1 MVARLALDCAFAERV
16 AELSDESVSTPVIK
30 SARCKG
36 SREMASPNDDPA
48 IWVVRAGSGGAYAA
62 TFEELGYVALGS
74 APVCDV
80 SGFERDGIREALARE
95 RPEDSS
101 GRLNT
106 AAGQL
111 YRFVN
116 EMRVGDYVVTPDQG
130 TRELLI
136 GKIAGEYEYF
146 AEPVVSTFHHARRV
160 EWMFRRSRD
169 LLPQW
174 VLYSLG
180 SVLTVFAPRGR
191 THLLALIED
200 RPLAVA
206 EETIDDGAG
215 DEAVG
220 DQADLFLDL
229 QSRSDELIESRI
241 AALDGYEAQN
251 LVAGVLRGMGY
262 YTQVA
267 EPGPDGG
274 VDVVAAKDPLAVE
287 PPVLK
292 VQVKARANSR
302 SNASHLRELVGVLGH
317 GEHGVFVSTGG
328 FTRDARVEADSRRIA
343 LIDLERLRR
352 LLVDYY
358 DHLDQDTVSLVPLR
372 RLYFP

>member
-1 MVARLALDCAFAERV
+1 MRSQRIDKVV
-16 AELSDESVSTPVIK
+16 SESRTNE
-30 SARCKG
+30 G
-36 SREMASPNDDPA
+36 PA
-48 IWVVRAGSGGAYAA
+48 IWVVRAGSGGAYASD
-62 TFEELGYVALGS
+62 FEASGYVAFAS
-74 APVCDV
+74 SPACDL
-80 SGFERDGIREALARE
+80 SGYARDGIREALTRE
-95 RPEDSS
+95 HPEDSA
-101 GRLNT
+101 GRFKAN
-106 AAGQL
+106 ASQL
-111 YRFVN
+111 HRFIN
-116 EMRVGDYVVTPDQG
+116 EVQVGDYVITPDAG

-136 GKIAGEYEYF
+136 GKIAGEYEFF

-160 EWMFRRSRD
+160 AWMTRESRD

-180 SVLTVFAPRGR
+180 SVLTVFAPKGR
-191 THLLALIED
+191 AHLLALIEG
-200 RPLAVA
+200 RPAPTG
-206 EETIDDGAG
+206 EETVDEAAG
-215 DEAVG
+215 DEPSG
-220 DQADLFLDL
+220 DQGELFLDL
-229 QSRSDELIESRI
+229 QSRSEELIESRI

-251 LVAGVLRGMGY
+251 LVAGVLRAMGY

-274 VDVVAAKDPLAVE
+274 VDVVAAKDPLAGE
-287 PPVLK
+287 PPVLRI
-292 VQVKARANSR
+292 QVKARGNSR
-302 SNASHLRELVGVLGH
+302 SSASDLRELVGVLGH

-358 DHLDQDTVSLVPLR
+358 DRLDQDTVSLVPLR